1 MYLLNIYAFLMK
13 PIQRLDQYR
22 RFKKIKAAVFEENIG
37 YSRNSFSNAVSRGY
51 GIKSD
56 TIILI
61 ISHYPDLNLN
71 WLFTGNGNMIIKK
84 EIREIA
90 SFDKPNLNYIYELME
105 KIDPDNHYLEHSSNL
120 KKEVI
125 RLYSIYETLK
135 DEISS
140 LKNMTDNL

>member
-1 MYLLNIYAFLMK
+1 MSNIYAFLMK

-22 RFKKIKAAVFEENIG
+22 RFKKIKATVFEKNIG
-37 YSRNSFSNAVSRGY
+37 YSHNSFSNAVSRGY

-56 TIILI
+56 TITLI

-71 WLFTGNGNMIIKK
+71 WLFTGNGNMIIQEEIK
-84 EIREIA
+84 EMV
-90 SFDKPNLNYIYELME
+90 SYDKPNLNHIYELME
-105 KIDPDNHYLEHSSNL
+105 KIDPENLYLEHSANL

-135 DEISS
+135 DEIRA
-140 LKNMTDNL
+140 LKTMTDNL